1 MKKGQ
6 IEMSITVL
14 VLAVFFV
21 LLFIGLIFYF
31 SFSFESFKESQSK
44 ILGERYNVYLSYV
57 INLPELKCSYM
68 GVEKE
73 CLDASKMKQ
82 LRDPYYQRIFSG
94 VPKIYVNDIT
104 NNNVYFVSVFRMIIE
119 NSNKMI
125 NLDFEIDA
133 EFRRYPKRKLQ
144 CKLVNSALFSNI
156 GMIRQYQD
164 IIGDLNVT
172 LKNLEEIYI
181 RDFQF

>member
-31 SFSFESFKESQSK
+31 RFSFESFKESQDK
-44 ILGERYNVYLSYV
+44 ILGERYNVYLSYI

-73 CLDASKMKQ
+73 CLDVSRMKQ
-82 LRDPYYQRIFSG
+82 LRDPYYQRVFSG
-94 VPKIYVNDIT
+94 VTKIYVQDIT
-104 NNNVYFVSVFRMIIE
+104 KDKETVLYLYDWTGGGEVYSTPISLYYPE
-119 NSNKMI
+119 NDKYTI
-125 NLDFEIDA
+125 G
-133 EFRRYPKRKLQ
+133 KLY
-144 CKLVNSALFSNI
+144 LVI
-156 GMIRQYQD
+156 G
-164 IIGDLNVT
+164 
-172 LKNLEEIYI
+172 
-181 RDFQF
+181 

>member
-44 ILGERYNVYLSYV
+44 ILSERYNVYLSYV

-73 CLDASKMKQ
+73 CLDVSRMKQ
-82 LRDPYYQRIFSG
+82 LRGQYYQRVFDG
-94 VPKIYVNDIT
+94 VTKIYVDDIT
-104 NNNVYFVSVFRMIIE
+104 KNKETVLYLYGAGIGEVHSTPVSLYYPENDRYTIGKLYVVIE
-119 NSNKMI
+119 
-125 NLDFEIDA
+125 
-133 EFRRYPKRKLQ
+133 
-144 CKLVNSALFSNI
+144 
-156 GMIRQYQD
+156 
-164 IIGDLNVT
+164 
-172 LKNLEEIYI
+172 
-181 RDFQF
+181 

>member
-14 VLAVFFV
+14 VLAVFFI

-73 CLDASKMKQ
+73 CLDVSKMK
-82 LRDPYYQRIFSG
+82 LLSDSYYRRVFSG
-94 VPKIYVNDIT
+94 VTKIYVEDIT
-104 NNNVYFVSVFRMIIE
+104 KDKENVLYLYGWTGEGEVHSTPVSLYYPE
-119 NSNKMI
+119 
-125 NLDFEIDA
+125 DD
-133 EFRRYPKRKLQ
+133 RYTLGKLY
-144 CKLVNSALFSNI
+144 VVI
-156 GMIRQYQD
+156 G
-164 IIGDLNVT
+164 
-172 LKNLEEIYI
+172 
-181 RDFQF
+181 

>member
-31 SFSFESFKESQSK
+31 SFSFESFKESQDK
-44 ILGERYNVYLSYV
+44 ILGERYNVYLSYI

-73 CLDASKMKQ
+73 CLDVSKIRK
-82 LRDPYYQRIFSG
+82 LNDPYYKRVFSG
-94 VPKIYVNDIT
+94 VTKIYVQDIT
-104 NNNVYFVSVFRMIIE
+104 NNKEYDLYQSGAGVGEVYSTPTSLYYPENNKYTIGKLYLVIE
-119 NSNKMI
+119 
-125 NLDFEIDA
+125 
-133 EFRRYPKRKLQ
+133 
-144 CKLVNSALFSNI
+144 
-156 GMIRQYQD
+156 
-164 IIGDLNVT
+164 
-172 LKNLEEIYI
+172 
-181 RDFQF
+181 

>member
-14 VLAVFFV
+14 VLAIFFV

-31 SFSFESFKESQSK
+31 SFSFESFKESQEK

-73 CLDASKMKQ
+73 CLDVSKIKK
-82 LRDPYYQRIFSG
+82 LNEPYYQRVFSG
-94 VPKIYVNDIT
+94 VTKIYVQEI
-104 NNNVYFVSVFRMIIE
+104 VGG
-119 NSNKMI
+119 SNKYE
-125 NLDFEIDA
+125 LYQYGSGLGEVYSTPVSLY
-133 EFRRYPKRKLQ
+133 YPENDKYTIGKLY
-144 CKLVNSALFSNI
+144 LVI
-156 GMIRQYQD
+156 G
-164 IIGDLNVT
+164 
-172 LKNLEEIYI
+172 
-181 RDFQF
+181 